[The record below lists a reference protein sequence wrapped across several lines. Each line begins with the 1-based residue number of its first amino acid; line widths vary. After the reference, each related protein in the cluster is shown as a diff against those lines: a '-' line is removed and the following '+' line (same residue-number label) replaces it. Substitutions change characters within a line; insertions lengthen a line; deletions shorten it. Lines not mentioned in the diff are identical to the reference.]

1 MGLRVAETPGRHCPC
16 REMSWGRDST
26 MPILLEGN
34 NARWRYACRASRSY
48 CRPTGLA
55 ISLFIPIF
63 IAMLAPFP
71 MA

>member
-1 MGLRVAETPGRHCPC
+1 MPDGATPVGLPVMA
-16 REMSWGRDST
+16 
-26 MPILLEGN
+26 
-34 NARWRYACRASRSY
+34 

-71 MA
+71 YGVNNFLRCR